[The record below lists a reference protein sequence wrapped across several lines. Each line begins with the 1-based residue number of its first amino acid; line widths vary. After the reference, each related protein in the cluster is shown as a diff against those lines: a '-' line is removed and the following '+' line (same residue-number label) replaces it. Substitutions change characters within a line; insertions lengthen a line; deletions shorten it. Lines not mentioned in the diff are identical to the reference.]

1 MDDPAHKKNEE
12 RHRDVARATRREFLV
27 SAAAVAA
34 TAAIPSR
41 VFATPPALY
50 PPTDLSYFERP
61 ITPADAALEF
71 GYAAITWQGN
81 ELQAIEDIASLGFP
95 GIQLRSPAIAE
106 FHSSP
111 AEVSELLAQH
121 HLKMVALS
129 SGNLSIDHPAADELA
144 LHTAHAEFV
153 RDAGGLYLQV
163 ICERP
168 KGRTATPDDYT
179 RMGRLLT
186 ELGKR
191 TADRGIPLAV
201 HHHMSSLAERPEETE
216 SIFAAADER
225 YVKLLLDVAHWLQSG
240 GDPVKALEQYRSRL
254 LFLHLKDVITLEGA
268 EAAAAGRNYRFVEL
282 GRGRVDLPG
291 VFAAIKRI
299 QYRGWAVVELDA
311 PPDKSHTARECGEI
325 NKRYLEEKA
334 GYTI

>member
-1 MDDPAHKKNEE
+1 MP
-12 RHRDVARATRREFLV
+12 VTGV
-27 SAAAVAA
+27 Q
-34 TAAIPSR
+34 TC
-41 VFATPPALY
+41 AL
-50 PPTDLSYFERP
+50 P
-61 ITPADAALEF
+61 I
-71 GYAAITWQGN
+71 
-81 ELQAIEDIASLGFP
+81 S
-95 GIQLRSPAIAE
+95 
-106 FHSSP
+106 
-111 AEVSELLAQH
+111 
-121 HLKMVALS
+121 
-129 SGNLSIDHPAADELA
+129 
-144 LHTAHAEFV
+144 
-153 RDAGGLYLQV
+153 
-163 ICERP
+163 
-168 KGRTATPDDYT
+168 
-179 RMGRLLT
+179 
-186 ELGKR
+186 
-191 TADRGIPLAV
+191 
-201 HHHMSSLAERPEETE
+201 
-216 SIFAAADER
+216 ADER